1 MILATARSR
10 VSDERGAVFML
21 VALGLLAMVLIVAL
35 VLNTAGWFVRHRH
48 LQLQADAGALAG
60 AVAFNGCAASA
71 SAGDPKIVGF
81 AHQYAG
87 DLTSAAPYT
96 PVHNEQIAADASVLV
111 RVNSANYGASGSDNS
126 DPAGAPC
133 TAGYVDVKV
142 TDSKLPWFFAP
153 GIHLNT
159 HARVSILQLSRLNG
173 SLPLAVQDVNPRAVG
188 AIFVNE
194 DSGNAILARSLLT
207 PGTTTQTLNGQPL
220 LPWTGS
226 AVPVSVSSASRHV
239 GVVIALCSNKRICA
253 TSTTSGW
260 LTSPASISALCA
272 QVFVTCDS
280 STQTGLDLIH
290 GYDSAAGTTAAP
302 KVGNVA
308 LTSSGCDDS
317 APYFFLNGD
326 CTIGGTVDVDFGL
339 TTDPTRSTTAT
350 PPAGVNAAVFLECNG
365 GNSICPNNKK
375 SCAMTYQGTTGTIS
389 HWSASGCIKINSGAG
404 QAKLDA
410 RVTWTTRA
418 NNVNTTHE
426 LKAPDP
432 QATDV
437 ARPFAND
444 GVNGTFFASTL
455 GSYPIAYT
463 QVWQNSSCTGSG
475 AHSVPFG
482 TTSFCVG
489 IGIAGNL
496 KNAADFNDPT
506 RVLKFFQTGS
516 TGAVD
521 CLNGNL
527 ENQIEV
533 GCDLSVQLNT
543 GEACPNSTL
552 PVDCLDTY
560 QGKSTGQVKHGMDQR
575 FGCTANNW
583 IAANIPPGGS
593 VPTVPTGDRRAVPL
607 LVTLYGAFEVSGRH
621 SIPITDYAAFYV
633 TGWSGSSCAYNQPAP
648 PGADSQSS
656 IWGHFIK
663 YIGNFSTSSGGPG
676 CDFTAL
682 APCITVMTK

>member
-1 MILATARSR
+1 MIGATQTPG
-10 VSDERGAVFML
+10 VSDERGAVLAL
-21 VALGLLAMVLIVAL
+21 VAVGLFAMVIIVAL

-60 AVAFNGCAASA
+60 AVAFNACSSSA
-71 SAGDPKIVGF
+71 SAGSPQIVGF
-81 AHQYAG
+81 AHQYSG
-87 DLTSAAPYT
+87 DSASASPYT
-96 PVHNEQIAADASVLV
+96 PVHNQQLATDANVIV
-111 RVNSANYGASGSDNS
+111 RVNSRNYGTGGADNS
-126 DPAGAPC
+126 DPAGPPC
-133 TAGYVDVKV
+133 TAGYVDLKV

-159 HARVSILQLSRLNG
+159 HARVSIFQLSRLNDG
-173 SLPLAVQDVNPRAVG
+173 LPLAVQDVNPRAVG

-194 DSGNAILARSLLT
+194 DSSNAILARSLLT

-226 AVPVSVSSASRHV
+226 AVPVAVSAAARHV

-253 TSTTSGW
+253 TASTSGW
-260 LTSPASISALCA
+260 LTTPASINALCT

-280 STQTGLDLIH
+280 SSQTGLDLIH
-290 GYDSAAGTTAAP
+290 GYDSAAGSTAAP
-302 KVGNVA
+302 TLGNVA
-308 LTSSGCDDS
+308 LTSTGCDDS
-317 APYFFLNGD
+317 APYFFLNGN

-339 TTDPTRSTTAT
+339 TTDPTRSPTA
-350 PPAGVNAAVFLECNG
+350 PAPAGVSAVVILQCNG
-365 GNSICPNNKK
+365 GNSICPNNKNN
-375 SCAMTYQGTTGTIS
+375 CPMAYQGTTGTIS
-389 HWSASGCIKINSGAG
+389 HWSATNCITIKSGVG
-404 QAKLDA
+404 QANLDA

-418 NNVNTTHE
+418 GTTNTNHV
-426 LKAPDP
+426 LAAPDP
-432 QATDV
+432 RVTDV

-444 GVNGTFFASTL
+444 GVNGTFFVSTA

-463 QVWQNSSCTGSG
+463 QVWKNSSCTGSG

-489 IGIAGNL
+489 IGIAGNI
-496 KNAADFNDPT
+496 KNASDFNDQT

-521 CLNGNL
+521 CGNGNL
-527 ENQIEV
+527 ENQIEI

-543 GEACPNSTL
+543 GEPCPNTTI

-560 QGKSTGQVKHGMDQR
+560 QGKATGQVKHGMDQR
-575 FGCTANNW
+575 FGCTVNNW
-583 IAANIPPGGS
+583 IAANIPPGGTL
-593 VPTVPTGDRRAVPL
+593 PTIPAGDPRAVPL
-607 LVTLYGAFEVSGRH
+607 LVTLYGSFETSGRH
-621 SIPITDYAAFYV
+621 SIPITDFAEFYV
-633 TGWSGSSCAYNQPAP
+633 TGWSGSTCASNQAP
-648 PGADSQSS
+648 PAGADNQSS

-663 YIGNFSTSSGGPG
+663 YIGTFATSTGGVA

-682 APCITVMTK
+682 APCVTVMTR